1 MRNSLLF
8 KLLGAFAIVIAIGAL
23 VVSVL
28 TSNATRSA
36 FSLYT
41 TRSGQIWAERISQ
54 YLADYYSQS
63 NSWQGVDAVLKS
75 DLSGE
80 IMPGGNENR
89 AGQGQ
94 GRGTSGGWQNFS
106 GSMFLI
112 EQRLILADATGTVL
126 SDSSDL
132 LVGQKLL
139 PEDLESGTAVTVHSE
154 QIGTLIVTPDNLT
167 NRNTPAGEFL
177 ASVNR
182 AIITSAVISGLI
194 ALIVGALLFVQIIRP
209 LHKLRGAAAA
219 IASGDLQQRVN
230 IQSQDE
236 LGELGTTFN
245 RMAENLTNAENQRR
259 NLVADVAHELRTPLA
274 AIQGTLEGMQD
285 GILPRDDSQVAALY
299 AETTLLNRLV
309 GDLRLLS
316 LVEAGQL
323 ELHQQLVD
331 PTTLILQIA
340 ERMKP
345 QANQKSIDLE
355 VSLPPNLPTLTVDSD
370 RITQVLSNL
379 IGNAIRY
386 TPPNGVI
393 SVHADAPA
401 GSGLLEISVSDTGHG
416 IDPADLP
423 YIFNRF
429 YRTDKSRARSS
440 GGSGLGLAIARQ
452 LVETHS
458 GRINAESP
466 IYQDKNGVGYGTR
479 VIFTLPI
486 RL

>member
-1 MRNSLLF
+1 
-8 KLLGAFAIVIAIGAL
+8 
-23 VVSVL
+23 
-28 TSNATRSA
+28 
-36 FSLYT
+36 
-41 TRSGQIWAERISQ
+41 
-54 YLADYYSQS
+54 
-63 NSWQGVDAVLKS
+63 
-75 DLSGE
+75 
-80 IMPGGNENR
+80 
-89 AGQGQ
+89 
-94 GRGTSGGWQNFS
+94 
-106 GSMFLI
+106 
-112 EQRLILADATGTVL
+112 
-126 SDSSDL
+126 
-132 LVGQKLL
+132 
-139 PEDLESGTAVTVHSE
+139 
-154 QIGTLIVTPDNLT
+154 
-167 NRNTPAGEFL
+167 
-177 ASVNR
+177 
-182 AIITSAVISGLI
+182 
-194 ALIVGALLFVQIIRP
+194 
-209 LHKLRGAAAA
+209 
-219 IASGDLQQRVN
+219 
-230 IQSQDE
+230 
-236 LGELGTTFN
+236 
-245 RMAENLTNAENQRR
+245 
-259 NLVADVAHELRTPLA
+259 
-274 AIQGTLEGMQD
+274 MQD

-458 GRINAESP
+458 GRITAESP

>member
-1 MRNSLLF
+1 
-8 KLLGAFAIVIAIGAL
+8 
-23 VVSVL
+23 
-28 TSNATRSA
+28 
-36 FSLYT
+36 
-41 TRSGQIWAERISQ
+41 
-54 YLADYYSQS
+54 
-63 NSWQGVDAVLKS
+63 
-75 DLSGE
+75 
-80 IMPGGNENR
+80 
-89 AGQGQ
+89 
-94 GRGTSGGWQNFS
+94 
-106 GSMFLI
+106 
-112 EQRLILADATGTVL
+112 
-126 SDSSDL
+126 
-132 LVGQKLL
+132 
-139 PEDLESGTAVTVHSE
+139 
-154 QIGTLIVTPDNLT
+154 
-167 NRNTPAGEFL
+167 
-177 ASVNR
+177 
-182 AIITSAVISGLI
+182 
-194 ALIVGALLFVQIIRP
+194 LLFVQIIRP